1 MNAIE
6 IAIKMETDAISFYT
20 EAALKTKYPAGKK
33 MFETIILD
41 EKRHLE
47 IFNKLQFFLKCHS
60 LIMLDE
66 KTHPELVDKLFK
78 GLDVHI
84 QDMHPMKNVR
94 TVFEKMKDEMMQKVQ
109 ATSDDLEGFK
119 IAMQMEKEGL
129 DFYRTLMLEAKTEK
143 ERLLFEK
150 LAGEEEEHYNIFSN
164 TYNFL
169 NDTGNWFMW
178 DEYSIVD
185 GGTPWA

>member
-6 IAIKMETDAISFYT
+6 IAKKMETDAISFYT
-20 EAALKTKYPAGKK
+20 EAARKTKYPAGKK
-33 MFETIILD
+33 MFETVTLD

-47 IFNKLQFFLKCHS
+47 MVTKLL
-60 LIMLDE
+60 
-66 KTHPELVDKLFK
+66 K
-78 GLDVHI
+78 GLDVQI
-84 QDMHPMKNVR
+84 QDVHPMKNIR
-94 TVFEKMKDEMMQKVQ
+94 TVFEKMKAEMMQKVE
-109 ATSDDLEGFK
+109 ATSDELEAFK

-129 DFYRTLMLEAKTEK
+129 DFYRTLVLQAKTEK

-150 LAGEEEEHYNIFSN
+150 LAGEEQQHYDIFSN

-169 NDTGNWFMW
+169 SDTGNWFMW

>member
-6 IAIKMETDAISFYT
+6 IAKKMETDAISFYT
-20 EAALKTKYPAGKK
+20 EAARKTKYPAGKK
-33 MFETIILD
+33 MFETITVD

-47 IFNKLQFFLKCHS
+47 MVTKLL
-60 LIMLDE
+60 
-66 KTHPELVDKLFK
+66 K
-78 GLDVHI
+78 GLDFHI
-84 QDMHPMKNVR
+84 QDVHPMENIR
-94 TVFEKMKDEMMQKVQ
+94 TVFEKMKDEMMQKVE
-109 ATSDDLEGFK
+109 ATSDELEAFK

-129 DFYRTLMLEAKTEK
+129 DFYRKLTLEAKTEK

-150 LAGEEEEHYNIFSN
+150 LAGEEQQHFDIFSN

-169 NDTGNWFMW
+169 SDTGNWFMW

>member
-6 IAIKMETDAISFYT
+6 IAKKMETDAISFYT
-20 EAALKTKYPAGKK
+20 EAARKTKYPAGKK
-33 MFETIILD
+33 MFETVTLD

-47 IFNKLQFFLKCHS
+47 MVTKLL
-60 LIMLDE
+60 
-66 KTHPELVDKLFK
+66 K
-78 GLDVHI
+78 GLDFQI
-84 QDMHPMKNVR
+84 QDVHPMENIR
-94 TVFEKMKDEMMQKVQ
+94 TVFEKMKDEMMQKVE
-109 ATSDDLEGFK
+109 ATSDELEAFK

-129 DFYRTLMLEAKTEK
+129 DFYRKLALEAKTEK
-143 ERLLFEK
+143 ERTLFEK
-150 LAGEEEEHYNIFSN
+150 LAGEEQQHYDIFSN

-169 NDTGNWFMW
+169 SDTGNWFMW